1 MIEITSSIKYKAIV
15 ITINIM
21 PSLKSKITNAAKNK
35 AKARVRATLTPA
47 RLKMAKATIH
57 ALKAAVPKKQQK
69 TMTKGAKKLVA
80 GLKKVIR

>member
-1 MIEITSSIKYKAIV
+1 MIEMTSSIKYKAIV

-21 PSLKSKITNAAKNK
+21 PSLKSKITNAAK